1 MVAAAGRWP
10 PSAGP
15 PRARGPGVH
24 SALSAARS
32 RPRPAP
38 AARPRP
44 CPRRPAKLA
53 APRAAVAPPR
63 RLAPA
68 CLDCRHARGR
78 EGDVRR
84 VRAFLPSATRR
95 GTHVPGRTPDSPS
108 RGGGA
113 SVFIKLAGHGSQ
125 VPGFGCAPGAVTRD
139 ELCWGKVAAS
149 LHSTRTPPTLPESLR
164 LLPRSQEG
172 PTPTLCQ
179 RPDLIISPPGVCTPA
194 SLSEYCQ
201 VLLSSR
207 PCLGSYRVPCLTP
220 SQTSPLV

>member
-1 MVAAAGRWP
+1 MRSQP
-10 PSAGP
+10 PGP
-15 PRARGPGVH
+15 APF
-24 SALSAARS
+24 

-53 APRAAVAPPR
+53 APRAAVSPPR
-63 RLAPA
+63 SLAPA

-95 GTHVPGRTPDSPS
+95 GTHVPGRTPRLSLTV
-108 RGGGA
+108 GGGA

-125 VPGFGCAPGAVTRD
+125 VPGFGCAPGAVTRA

-149 LHSTRTPPTLPESLR
+149 LHSTRTPPTLRESLG

-179 RPDLIISPPGVCTPA
+179 PPDIVPPPGVCTPE
-194 SLSEYCQ
+194 SPSESCHLQ
-201 VLLSSR
+201 GR
-207 PCLGSYRVPCLTP
+207 A
-220 SQTSPLV
+220 